1 VAARRYS
8 LVTNEVLIGLVVLC
22 LSVVLALVV
31 GFWRGAS
38 WGTGIFIGGA
48 ALALLFP
55 WYLLLP

>member
-1 VAARRYS
+1 MDRYS
-8 LVTNEVLIGLVVLC
+8 LVTNEVLIGLVV

>member
-1 VAARRYS
+1 
-8 LVTNEVLIGLVVLC
+8 VTNEVLIGLVVLC